1 MSVLGH
7 WTNKGLPRP
16 KWSDAN
22 GKVKLMKDKFKL
34 PTGWRWDSEWFMA
47 PEISTTFDADSGQTK
62 FLEDVYEQESRNI
75 PGGYWGKAD
84 PPFTTS
90 VSAQDVFISP

>member
-1 MSVLGH
+1 MTGTMYMTLLSSV
-7 WTNKGLPRP
+7 
-16 KWSDAN
+16 
-22 GKVKLMKDKFKL
+22 FC
-34 PTGWRWDSEWFMA
+34 
-47 PEISTTFDADSGQTK
+47 STTFDADSGQTK